1 MNTSMIPHPSSRCIL
16 AVLFVFALA
25 GVARAQNDAGFIG
38 KRYAGMS
45 LFLENIR
52 TQNIDNGTGVELN
65 ANVPLTGFL
74 DANVRASTEKFNTYS
89 ISDQRFGGSL
99 IGYADMDTWKPFM
112 ELSVANTAQS
122 STIAGNT
129 YKNSEAYWSVGVGI
143 EAALTKTMAIF
154 AVATNSNYFDSKRDS
169 YWTYKLGLNTW
180 LTPKIGGVF
189 SVSFYEG
196 ESVTYTLGMNYRF

>member
-1 MNTSMIPHPSSRCIL
+1 MNTTMIPHSFSRCIL

-25 GVARAQNDAGFIG
+25 GVARGQRDAGFIG
-38 KRYAGMS
+38 KRYVGVS

-52 TQNIDNGTGVELN
+52 TEDLSNGNGIELN
-65 ANVPLTGFL
+65 GNVPLTDFL
-74 DANVRASTEKFNTYS
+74 DASVRVSSEKINDYD

-122 STIAGNT
+122 STIAGKT
-129 YKNSEAYWSVGVGI
+129 YKNSENYWSVGVGI
-143 EAALTKTMAIF
+143 EAAVTKTVAIF
-154 AVATNSNYFDSKRDS
+154 GAATLNNYFDNKRDS

-180 LTPKIGGVF
+180 LTPKIGCMF
-189 SVSFYEG
+189 SVSFYES